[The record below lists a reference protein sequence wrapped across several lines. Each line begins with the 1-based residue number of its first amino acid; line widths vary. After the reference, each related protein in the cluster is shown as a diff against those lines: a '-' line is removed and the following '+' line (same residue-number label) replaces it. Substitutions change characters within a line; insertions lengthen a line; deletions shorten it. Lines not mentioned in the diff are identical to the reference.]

1 MSVRFGSDRI
11 TASSTSSS
19 TTTITRVE
27 AKAASCCTPTR
38 PQICVLPATSA
49 RGDHLIVDQVRGEAG
64 EREIAPALADDLV
77 ARGETDEVR
86 EPLDDDRVAIVHEAG
101 DRLPHRHDLRGVI
114 RHPLSVVRKGGSG
127 GGMVL
132 LFTDDG

>member
-38 PQICVLPATSA
+38 PQ
-49 RGDHLIVDQVRGEAG
+49 VRGEAG
-64 EREIAPALADDLV
+64 EREIAPALTDDLV

-101 DRLPHRHDLRGVI
+101 DRFAHRHDLRGVI